1 MTVLTNTEMGVLIVI
16 VIFVVGS
23 IYVAYKDDKDIV
35 G

>member
-16 VIFVVGS
+16 VIFVVGALYS
-23 IYVAYKDDKDIV
+23 AFKDTEIL